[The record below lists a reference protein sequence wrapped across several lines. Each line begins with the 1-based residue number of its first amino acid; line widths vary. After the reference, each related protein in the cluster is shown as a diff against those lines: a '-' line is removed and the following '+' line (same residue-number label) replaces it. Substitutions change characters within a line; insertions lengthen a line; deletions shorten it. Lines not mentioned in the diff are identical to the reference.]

1 MKTLLNVLI
10 IISFSIP
17 IAFFSWIVWDWPTNY
32 FYDMFD
38 AMRHWTTGEMGYWH
52 IYPILFGSALLIVK
66 KLYNKKLSAA

>member
-52 IYPILFGSALLIVK
+52 IYPILFAIGLLVVK
-66 KLYNKKLSAA
+66 YLYNKKLSVA